1 MSASFTSEASN
12 KRDIKGI
19 ILNVIVS
26 IFAVLWIY
34 PFYLMF
40 ILSFR
45 DGKHVFDFVSLPNL
59 MYFENYL
66 RVFKSVHVFSAFFNS
81 IKITASTMI
90 LAIMFASMAGYV
102 ISRSKEKFFTY
113 VYLLFAC
120 GLIIPAQTSM
130 IPIYKIGVY
139 FKLINQIPFLI
150 MIYLGGLTAF
160 GTLIYTG
167 FTKNI
172 PIEIEESAKLDGCG
186 IYGTF
191 FRIVFPLLRPAT
203 GTFLAVTIY
212 WIWNDFSGPLIYL
225 NNANVQTIVMAI
237 FNFQNGNTRSIDWG
251 PTLAICFIS
260 SVPMIV
266 FFLFTQ
272 KYLLKGLT
280 AGAVKG

>member
-1 MSASFTSEASN
+1 MTASIASKTKN
-12 KRDIKGI
+12 KKDIKGI
-19 ILNVIVS
+19 LLTVVVS
-26 IFAVLWIY
+26 AIAVLWLY

-45 DGKHVFDFVSLPNL
+45 DGQHVFDFVSLPNL
-59 MYFENYL
+59 MHIDNYI
-66 RVFKSVHVFSAFFNS
+66 RVFSGVHVFSAFFNS
-81 IKITASTMI
+81 IVITASTMV
-90 LAIMFASMAGYV
+90 LAIMFASMAGYI
-102 ISRSKEKFFTY
+102 ISRSKEKFFNY

-139 FKLINQIPFLI
+139 FGLINHIPFLV

-172 PIEIEESAKLDGCG
+172 PVEIEESAKLDGCG
-186 IYGTF
+186 VYGTF
-191 FRIVFPLLRPAT
+191 FRIIFPLLRPAT

-237 FNFQNGNTRSIDWG
+237 FNFQNGNTRAIDWG
-251 PTLAICFIS
+251 ATLAICFIS

-280 AGAVKG
+280 SGAVKG